1 MKRAGLFLCA
11 LLTAGAAS
19 AQSFTLG
26 GRYSNYSTEV
36 GVAGIDFESGRQ
48 SSFGL
53 LGSYRNGPL
62 GLNFQLDHDIENGIG
77 LVDLLP
83 FDFAEYSRDRAEAAL
98 SYTLIPNLDIEGG
111 VRAEQVTVGGSS
123 FFGAQI
129 FSDLDLT
136 HQALFAGVNFHSRTI
151 RPVGWYAS
159 ARGYIGTAQF
169 DSFGVSVDDDT
180 TGMKFEAGLP
190 IPIGLSGWEIAPG
203 FEYER
208 IESDQFDLK
217 LETNRFFVN
226 VAYTF
231 GR

>member
-1 MKRAGLFLCA
+1 MKRAALFISVMLI
-11 LLTAGAAS
+11 AGAAS
-19 AQSFTLG
+19 AQSFTIG
-26 GRYSNYSTEV
+26 GRYSNYSTEL
-36 GVAGIDFESGRQ
+36 GVAGFEFESGRQ
-48 SSFGL
+48 SSFGV

-77 LVDLLP
+77 LSDLLP
-83 FDFAEYSRDRAEAAL
+83 FDFAEYSRDRAEAGV
-98 SYTLIPNLDIEGG
+98 SYTVIPNLDIEGG

-123 FFGAQI
+123 IFGQEL
-129 FSDLDLT
+129 FSDFDFT

-159 ARGYIGTAQF
+159 ARGYVGTAQF
-169 DSFGVSVDDDT
+169 DTFGLDVDDDT
-180 TGMKFEAGLP
+180 AGVKFEVGIP
-190 IPIGLSGWEIAPG
+190 IPLGLSGWEIAPG

-208 IESDQFDLK
+208 IESDEFELK
-217 LETNRFFVN
+217 LDTNRFFVN